1 MTLKTILAT
10 IVELE
15 SKLMPELLKSYKVL
29 HHDEYPIVFYGK
41 NFEGGN
47 IIGSF
52 IFEDEET
59 DTLLFFVCEV
69 TKHTLLEFLRK
80 NISYRYVMVD
90 ATKISMVTTDY
101 FYHIEKKRRYNMLI
115 LKQICCH
122 RIVHFALLM
131 LKVLRKDISF
141 HLQICFRQQS
151 HSLHFILIGP
161 LSKKAFAQRVQRLFY

>member
-1 MTLKTILAT
+1 M

-15 SKLMPELLKSYKVL
+15 SKLMPQLLRSYKVL

-41 NFEGGN
+41 NVEGSN

-69 TKHTLLEFLRK
+69 TKNTLLEFLSR

-101 FYHIEKKRRYNMLI
+101 FYHIENKKTIQYSDIEADMLPSHSSFCPVDVQGYIDGYIIPPPNMLS
-115 LKQICCH
+115 
-122 RIVHFALLM
+122 AAE
-131 LKVLRKDISF
+131 
-141 HLQICFRQQS
+141 
-151 HSLHFILIGP
+151 P
-161 LSKKAFAQRVQRLFY
+161 

>member
-1 MTLKTILAT
+1 M

-15 SKLMPELLKSYKVL
+15 SKLMPELFKSYKVL

-69 TKHTLLEFLRK
+69 TKNTLLEFLRK
-80 NISYRYVMVD
+80 NIPYRYVMTD
-90 ATKISMVTTDY
+90 ATKISIVTTDY
-101 FYHIEKKRRYNMLI
+101 FYHIENKKMIQYTDIEADMLPSHDSFCPVDVQGYIDGYIIPPPNMLS
-115 LKQICCH
+115 
-122 RIVHFALLM
+122 AAE
-131 LKVLRKDISF
+131 
-141 HLQICFRQQS
+141 
-151 HSLHFILIGP
+151 P
-161 LSKKAFAQRVQRLFY
+161 